1 MITDREPV
9 QINDDFI
16 MEEIIIFNE
25 CMGVNGR
32 IAYLYRSRE
41 TDLWTAY
48 GYSAYRTSEMARKNG
63 LRTVEGF
70 SKRVQMPSTVL
81 DMEAFEYITSQ
92 CFSEE
97 QDADCVR
104 LLLPDPAPV
113 DRDRYR
119 NWAQK
124 LKLN

>member
-9 QINDDFI
+9 QINEDFI

-41 TDLWTAY
+41 TGLWTAY
-48 GYSAYRTSEMARKNG
+48 GYSAYKTSEMAREKG

-70 SKRVQMPSTVL
+70 SKRVQMPATVL
-81 DMEAFEYITSQ
+81 DMETFEYITSQ

-97 QDADCVR
+97 QDADCTR
-104 LLLPDPAPV
+104 LLLPDTAPV
-113 DRDRYR
+113 DWDGYRD
-119 NWAQK
+119 WAQR
-124 LKLN
+124 LK

>member
-1 MITDREPV
+1 
-9 QINDDFI
+9 

-41 TDLWTAY
+41 TGLWTAY
-48 GYSAYRTSEMARKNG
+48 GYSAYRISEMARKNG

-70 SKRVQMPSTVL
+70 SKRLQMPSTVL
-81 DMEAFEYITSQ
+81 DMETFEYITSQ

-97 QDADCVR
+97 QDPDYTR
-104 LLLPDPAPV
+104 LLLPDTAPV
-113 DRDRYR
+113 DWNGYR
-119 NWAQK
+119 NWAK
-124 LKLN
+124 RLE